1 MIRGDDTLDV
11 TQAVDVPSAGVD
23 LTIPLWSRKPNVV
36 PLRPSYPGATV
47 VDARWLRDG
56 DVAVVLGVS
65 QGTVNAAAREIW
77 RLDRESGRLERATLP
92 AAAGATS
99 AIALSPNGGQVAF
112 VTTNGKSGSV
122 LQGVT
127 SDSYSASANTLV
139 QSVTLAQAVD
149 GAQPIDIFDLPGG
162 SGLPGS
168 ERITDLVWTP
178 DCLHL
183 VVMTRMGASP
193 ARSGIYLVDVASV
206 TNPPTAQLQTVQ
218 LALLPAEVVPAS
230 TTVDPTSHWL
240 AGMAHAGSASGGHDV
255 VSLFAIELRPDGMLR
270 DIADLG
276 SPDRVPAA
284 APVAWAPA
292 TQDRSAMPIVFVAP
306 VPSAPNNNPGLF
318 DLFSSLRGASP
329 SLGLFRADLS
339 PSNLQQGQP
348 ARIGAA
354 SNLVAPLWRPDGT
367 VLAFG
372 RQGDALALRTV
383 NVTTGAVN
391 VLDAQL
397 PTQAGQGSGVAGR
410 WDQERGRLLLLAHA
424 STSLGTSSTSNPVQA
439 WLVSFMAQQTG
450 T

>member
-1 MIRGDDTLDV
+1 MDV
-11 TQAVDVPSAGVD
+11 
-23 LTIPLWSRKPNVV
+23 TIPLWSRKPNIV

-47 VDARWLRDG
+47 LDARWLTDG
-56 DVAVVLGVS
+56 DAAVVLGIS
-65 QGTVNAAAREIW
+65 QGTVSAPAREIW
-77 RLDRESGRLERATLP
+77 RLDPESGRLERVTLP

-99 AIALSPNGGQVAF
+99 ATALSPNGGQVAY

-122 LQGVT
+122 PQGVT
-127 SDSYSASANTLV
+127 SNSYSTSANALV
-139 QSVTLAQAVD
+139 QSVTLAQTVT
-149 GAQPIDIFDLPGG
+149 GAQPIAIFNLPGG
-162 SGLPGS
+162 SGLAGS

-178 DCLHL
+178 DGLHL

-193 ARSGIYLVDVASV
+193 VRSGIYLVDVASV
-206 TNPPTAQLQTVQ
+206 TNPPTAQPQSVQ

-230 TTVDPTSHWL
+230 ATVDPTSRWL
-240 AGMAHAGSASGGHDV
+240 AAMAHAGSASGGHDV
-255 VSLFAIELRPDGMLR
+255 ISLFALELRPDGMVR

-276 SPDRVPAA
+276 SPDRIPAA

-306 VPSAPNNNPGLF
+306 VPSAANKTPGLF
-318 DLFSSLRGASP
+318 DLFSSLGGAP
-329 SLGLFRADLS
+329 PAFGLFHGDLI

-348 ARIGAA
+348 TRIGAA

-383 NVTTGAVN
+383 DVETGEVK

-424 STSLGTSSTSNPVQA
+424 STSFGSTSATNPVQA
-439 WLVSFMAQQTG
+439 WLVS
-450 T
+450 